1 MKSTAFLINTS
12 RGPVVDSAALYAALN
27 DERIA
32 GAGLDV
38 FEEEPL
44 PQDSELLKLPN
55 TVLTPHMASHTEEAM
70 MAMSMV
76 VEDIVRV
83 IQGRP
88 PKHPVNEL
96 SV

>member
-1 MKSTAFLINTS
+1 MDT
-12 RGPVVDSAALYAALN
+12 AALCAALK

-38 FEEEPL
+38 YEEEPL

-76 VEDIVRV
+76 AEDIVRV
-83 IQGRP
+83 IQGKA
-88 PKHPVNEL
+88 PKHAVNTL
-96 SV
+96 D